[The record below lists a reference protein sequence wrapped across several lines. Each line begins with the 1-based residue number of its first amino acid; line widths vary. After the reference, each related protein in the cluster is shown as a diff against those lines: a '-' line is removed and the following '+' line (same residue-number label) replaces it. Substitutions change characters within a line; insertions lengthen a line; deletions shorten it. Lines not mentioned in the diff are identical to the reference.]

1 LINLIDIS
9 PTSVDI
15 SKTFIDNQKVKYITD
30 DILQFETEKRYDF
43 ITKGEVLEHM
53 QVTIAH

>member
-9 PTSVDI
+9 PTSIDI